1 MSKRKAI
8 QRLTAMVLSVIM
20 VVGMTPVSAL
30 AETGEFPI
38 GASGEVTAFEALESD
53 IAVQNVP
60 IGTSQA
66 DLELPNTLMATIRLA
81 ASEEELVLDSGETAD
96 ATNSTDT
103 VSGSAIGVEEMEESE
118 ISDSEGD
125 EIASSSDA
133 EKIGDSSEAKPTEE
147 TVDSAKE
154 ITVPLP
160 VTWTSSPEYD
170 GEAAGTYIFTPE
182 ARGYTVSAEL
192 PQITV
197 TVEAEK
203 APSVTEGEIT
213 SFESLDNEIAQQSL
227 PVGTPISELVLPK
240 NLAATVGDT
249 VASVPVKWISEP
261 EYNPGSE
268 DEEPGE
274 YIFTP
279 QLGEGFSLAEGV
291 SAPQITVITTIAVKR
306 GLMSADSSVDITD
319 KTVAEIKEAIETAL
333 ITNSAVTVTGSKTGV
348 AQTLTLSIDSSKTVK
363 WGASFFGDSGFSD
376 TLISLTDKGIFEV
389 TTDGTVSATG
399 NNSTAISATG
409 LVAKVTVSGGTVS
422 ATGCNSTAISATGLF
437 VEVTVSGG
445 TVSATDSSG
454 IAIYANSAAPRVTV
468 SGGKVEASAASGIAI
483 HTAGSVEIKD
493 TAEVSA
499 PGDKGIAIYTT
510 GEDAKVTIHGG
521 TVRTTTGA
529 AIYTTGGNAGVG
541 VHGGTVRATTGA
553 AIYTTG
559 EDAIVRVR
567 GGVVFAHRPL
577 VQSPPGQYQ
586 PSVIDMANNTP
597 LISDSALVIAWDQ
610 ATAGENPAYETGS
623 SDHLATSSSDRA
635 WWQVVGGKGG
645 ILFQRGDDTDFLA
658 VDGVTILSVG
668 NTVNITNK
676 SINAI
681 ERLLEAALGAHDT
694 VNVTGSKT
702 AANDSLEINI
712 PDGKSLVWAA
722 EYKGT
727 ILNLISLTGNGTFE
741 VTTGGTV
748 SATGSYG
755 TALSATGGGATVT
768 LSGDA
773 TISGRTAINTAG
785 SVEIKDT
792 ATVSAT
798 DSGTAIFATGG
809 GATVTVSGD
818 ATISGRTAINTAGSV
833 EIKDTAEV
841 SAPGDKGIAIYT
853 TGEDANVTIHGGTVR
868 TTTGA
873 AIYATGGNAGVM
885 VRGGTVRATTGAAI
899 YTTGEDANVTVSGG
913 TVSASDSIGIAIYAA
928 GAVSNVTVSGGMV
941 SATGG
946 GTAIFA
952 TGGGATVTVSGDA
965 TISGRTAILTAGSV
979 LVKDNGTVSGG
990 TGSDDI
996 AIYATGGGS
1005 TVTVSGDAT
1014 ISGTTAI
1021 NTAGSVEIK
1030 DTATVSAT
1038 DRGTAIFATGGGATV
1053 TVSGDATIS
1062 GRTAILTAGSVLVK
1076 DNGTVSGGT
1085 GSDDIA
1091 IYATGGGSTVTV
1103 SGDATI
1109 SGRTAISTAGSVL
1122 VKDSGTVSATGSY
1135 GIAIFATGG
1144 GSTVTVSG
1152 GTVTGAGAGYDNPV
1166 IYMYGTPI
1174 NAATVNV
1181 TVSGSGKVEAT
1192 ANNGVAIN
1200 TGGSAEIKDS
1210 GTVSASGSSGCAILA
1225 TGASSTVTVSGGTV
1239 FASRK
1244 DIIGSTGVL
1253 YFPNS
1258 SVGFTAPTGTGT
1270 VIAWDSAANN
1280 RIYSLRSTDN
1290 IATSPAGV
1298 TAYWYNS
1305 SEGNGGIAY
1314 KNGVNEGFVPLTGVT
1329 VTKITLEEVNLT
1341 YTDPSTLNH
1350 AYNGSAQGIGAVTH
1364 SGSGTATVETGGII
1378 TVHYVGTGDTVY
1390 AKSTTAPTNAGTYA
1404 VTAEISGGTE
1414 YVALAGATAIELG
1427 SYTIA
1432 PMPVTITPDSGQSKK
1447 YGAADPVLTY
1457 AATPTLLGGDSFTGA
1472 LSRAWVGTEVGEQ
1485 AGTSCSI
1492 LLGTLNAGDNYALS
1506 LSPIDVSFYIEQAK
1520 VQSIDTTVDNVTMS
1534 AYDARNA
1541 ATANAVISLANLP
1554 ASVSVT
1560 TDGGTDTLPII
1571 WYTDTPYNAKG
1582 AVYTVTGSLTGDINI
1597 DANGVDKDDITV
1609 TVTPVMAVNPTF
1621 SDTFAIINDDASA
1634 TASELGTTILTTSST
1649 VTVEGESISYAI
1661 NWNGS
1666 QTLDRTA
1673 VDNSTTFTGVISYPG
1688 APNWL
1693 TIPADLSVSRKVT
1706 VTAKTLVTI
1715 GGVTT
1720 PDRTYSGA
1728 AYAPGGTV
1736 TASDGFPV
1744 WKLVWLYESTD
1755 GGAYSSSTAPTNA
1768 GAYKLT
1774 ISVPESN
1781 PNYIGS
1787 ETFTFTIDKRE
1798 ITLTA
1803 DNKTV
1808 IKGGSLPTLT
1818 YRVGNLAPNDTASDA
1833 LSTEPTLACPTFDGN
1848 ALGDYPI
1855 TLSGGTAA
1863 DNYTITRH
1871 TGGTI
1876 TVVEQTYTVTF
1887 NLGGGTRTGGG
1898 ALTQIVTEGDA
1909 AEAPT
1914 VTRSGYTFIRWDK
1927 AFDNV
1932 SSALTVTA
1940 IWSYNGGGGG
1950 GSYTPDIPATIIPEK
1965 KPDQPVMATAPVT
1978 ATRGTNGTASATIP
1992 EKAITDAIAKAQA
2005 DARAQGKTANGISVA
2020 LNVTMPKGT
2029 TSLAATLTRNSLNGL
2044 VSAGVTE
2051 FEISGAPVSLSLDL
2065 NALKEIQKQSSGDIS
2080 ITIAP
2085 ATGLSKEAKALLGN
2099 RPVYSI
2105 TISYVDKNGKTQT
2118 ITSLGSGLATLSIPY
2133 TPGKNEAVGY
2143 LFGVY
2148 VDANGKAQRI
2158 DGSAY
2163 DVNSGSLLIPTS
2175 HFSVYGVGYTAPSA
2189 KFTDI
2194 GTHWGKE
2201 AIDYV
2206 VDRGLLSGTSK
2217 TTFAPDTAMT
2227 RGMLVTALG
2236 RLAGVDVK
2244 SYTTN
2249 SFTDVK
2255 ADSAFRP
2262 YIEWAYKNGVVQ
2274 GIGNKQFA
2282 PDQAITREEIA
2293 VIFAN
2298 YAKATGYK
2306 LPVTREATT
2315 YADASSIG
2323 SIYKTAVTA
2332 MQQAGIMMGGTGN
2345 KFNPKASATRAE
2357 VSAMLHRYIKLT
2369 IDPATAQNW
2378 AKNDAGQWF
2387 YYKDGKAL
2395 TGTQTIDGVKYFFE
2409 TTGVLKTGWVKDGSN
2424 WRYYT
2429 GNKVAVD
2436 WLDISDKRYYFT
2448 KDGLMVSGKWL
2459 EIGGKWYYFNA
2470 DGSLAK
2476 NTKVDGYEVDKNGVR
2491 KTK

>member
-1 MSKRKAI
+1 MSRRKAFHKI
-8 QRLTAMVLSVIM
+8 AAMLLSAIM
-20 VVGMTPVSAL
+20 VVGMTPVVASAD
-30 AETGEFPI
+30 TGMLSD
-38 GASGEVTAFEALESD
+38 GASGEIIAFEALSETTANRK
-53 IAVQNVP
+53 IALGISP
-60 IGTSQA
+60 EA
-66 DLELPNTLMATIRLA
+66 LKLPKMLA
-81 ASEEELVLDSGETAD
+81 ATVLIATETDLDGLAEPVRDSGGPVTPSEETGVQEIIMP
-96 ATNSTDT
+96 
-103 VSGSAIGVEEMEESE
+103 VS
-118 ISDSEGD
+118 
-125 EIASSSDA
+125 
-133 EKIGDSSEAKPTEE
+133 
-147 TVDSAKE
+147 VDWVS
-154 ITVPLP
+154 IPD
-160 VTWTSSPEYD
+160 YD
-170 GEAAGTYIFTPE
+170 GDTAGTYIFTAE

-333 ITNSAVTVTGSKTGV
+333 KTNSAVTVTGSKTGV
-348 AQTLTLSIDSSKTVK
+348 AQTLTLSIVSGKTVK

-376 TLISLTDKGIFEV
+376 TLISLTDRGIFEV

-399 NNSTAISATG
+399 SNSTAISATG

-454 IAIYANSAAPRVTV
+454 IAIYANSAAPGITV

-510 GEDAKVTIHGG
+510 GEDANVTIHGG

-529 AIYTTGGNAGVG
+529 AIYATGGNAGVM
-541 VHGGTVRATTGA
+541 VRGGTVRATTGA

-559 EDAIVRVR
+559 EDANVTVR

-597 LISDSALVIAWDQ
+597 LIIDSALVIAWDQ

-809 GATVTVSGD
+809 GATVTISGDATISGTTAISTAGSVEIKDTATVSAIGSIGIAIYATGESANVTVSGGTVSATDRGTAIFATGGGATVTVSGD
-818 ATISGRTAINTAGSV
+818 ATISGRTAINTEGCV
-833 EIKDTAEV
+833 KIKDTATV
-841 SAPGDKGIAIYT
+841 SATGSNGIAIS
-853 TGEDANVTIHGGTVR
+853 
-868 TTTGA
+868 
-873 AIYATGGNAGVM
+873 ATGGG
-885 VRGGTVRATTGAAI
+885 
-899 YTTGEDANVTVSGG
+899 ANVTVSGG

-965 TISGRTAILTAGSV
+965 TISG
-979 LVKDNGTVSGG
+979 
-990 TGSDDI
+990 
-996 AIYATGGGS
+996 
-1005 TVTVSGDAT
+1005 
-1014 ISGTTAI
+1014 TTAI

-1062 GRTAILTAGSVLVK
+1062 GTTAIRTAGSVLVK

-1085 GSDDIA
+1085 GSYDIA

-1744 WKLVWLYESTD
+1744 GKLVWLYESTD

-1863 DNYTITRH
+1863 DNYTITGH

-1992 EKAITDAIAKAQA
+1992 EKATTDAIAKAQA

-2206 VDRGLLSGTSK
+2206 VGRGLLSGTSK

-2236 RLAGVDVK
+2236 RLAGMDVK
-2244 SYTTN
+2244 TYTTN

-2262 YIEWAYKNGVVQ
+2262 YIEWAYKKGIVQ
-2274 GIGNKQFA
+2274 GIGNQQFA
-2282 PDQAITREEIA
+2282 PDRAITREEIA

-2298 YAKATGYK
+2298 YAKSTGYK
-2306 LPVTREATT
+2306 LPVTREATA
-2315 YADASSIG
+2315 YADASGIG
-2323 SIYKTAVTA
+2323 SVYKTAVTA

-2357 VSAMLHRYIKLT
+2357 VSSMLHRYIKLT
-2369 IDPATAQNW
+2369 IDPATAQGW
-2378 AKNDAGQWF
+2378 AKNDAGQWL

-2395 TGTQTIDGVKYFFE
+2395 TGTQTIDGAKYFFE
-2409 TTGVLKTGWVKDGSN
+2409 TNGTLKTGWVKDDDN
-2424 WRYYT
+2424 WRYYS
-2429 GNKVAVD
+2429 GNKALTG
-2436 WLDISDKRYYFT
+2436 WWDIGSYSAKKTYYFT

-2459 EIGGKWYYFNA
+2459 QIDGKWYYFYP
-2470 DGSLAK
+2470 DGALAK
-2476 NTKVDGYEVDKNGVR
+2476 STKVDGYEVDKNGVR

>member
-1 MSKRKAI
+1 MNQHKPTRRILAGMLSLLI
-8 QRLTAMVLSVIM
+8 VL
-20 VVGMTPVSAL
+20 GMTPITAM
-30 AETGEFPI
+30 AETIPTGT
-38 GASGEVTAFEALESD
+38 SGEIIAFEALSETTANQK
-53 IAVQNVP
+53 IALGISP
-60 IGTSQA
+60 EA
-66 DLELPNTLMATIRLA
+66 LKLPKMLA
-81 ASEEELVLDSGETAD
+81 ATVLIAMETDSDGLAETVRDSGGPVTPSEETGVQEI
-96 ATNSTDT
+96 NMP
-103 VSGSAIGVEEMEESE
+103 VS
-118 ISDSEGD
+118 
-125 EIASSSDA
+125 
-133 EKIGDSSEAKPTEE
+133 
-147 TVDSAKE
+147 VDWVS
-154 ITVPLP
+154 IPD
-160 VTWTSSPEYD
+160 YD
-170 GEAAGTYIFTPE
+170 GDTAGTYIFTAE

-333 ITNSAVTVTGSKTGV
+333 KTNSAVTVTGSKTGV
-348 AQTLTLSIDSSKTVK
+348 VQTLTLSIGSGKTVK

-376 TLISLTDKGIFEV
+376 TLISLTDNGIFEV

-399 NNSTAISATG
+399 S
-409 LVAKVTVSGGTVS
+409 
-422 ATGCNSTAISATGLF
+422 NSTAISATGLF

-499 PGDKGIAIYTT
+499 PEDKGIAIYTT
-510 GEDAKVTIHGG
+510 GEDANVTIHGG
-521 TVRTTTGA
+521 TVRTTTGAAIYTTGGNADVGVHGGTVRATTGA

-610 ATAGENPAYETGS
+610 ATAGESPAYETGS

-792 ATVSAT
+792 A
-798 DSGTAIFATGG
+798 
-809 GATVTVSGD
+809 
-818 ATISGRTAINTAGSV
+818 
-833 EIKDTAEV
+833 EV
-841 SAPGDKGIAIYT
+841 SAPGDTGFAIYT

-913 TVSASDSIGIAIYAA
+913 TVSATDRGTAIFATGGGATVTVSGDATISGRMAINTEGCVKIKDTATVSATGSTGIAISATGGGANVTVSGGTVSASDSTGIAIYAA

-965 TISGRTAILTAGSV
+965 TISGWM
-979 LVKDNGTVSGG
+979 
-990 TGSDDI
+990 
-996 AIYATGGGS
+996 
-1005 TVTVSGDAT
+1005 
-1014 ISGTTAI
+1014 AI
-1021 NTAGSVEIK
+1021 N
-1030 DTATVSAT
+1030 
-1038 DRGTAIFATGGGATV
+1038 
-1053 TVSGDATIS
+1053 
-1062 GRTAILTAGSVLVK
+1062 TAGSVLVK

-1560 TDGGTDTLPII
+1560 TDGGTDTLPIT
-1571 WYTDTPYNAKG
+1571 WYTDTPYNTKG
-1582 AVYTVTGSLTGDINI
+1582 AVYTVTGSLTGDANI
-1597 DANGVDKDDITV
+1597 DANGVDKDAITV

-1634 TASELGTTILTTSST
+1634 TASELGTTILPTNGTIT
-1649 VTVEGESISYAI
+1649 AAGQSISYAI
-1661 NWNGS
+1661 NWNGGE
-1666 QTLDRTA
+1666 TLDRTA
-1673 VDNSTTFTGVISYPG
+1673 VDNSKTFTGVISYPG

-1693 TIPADLSVSRKVT
+1693 TIPVNLDVSRKVT
-1706 VTAKTLVTI
+1706 VTAKTPVTI
-1715 GGVTT
+1715 GGVTM
-1720 PDRTYSGA
+1720 PNKTYDGA

-1736 TASDGFPV
+1736 TASNGFSV
-1744 WKLVWLYESTD
+1744 GQLVWLYESTD
-1755 GGAYSSSTAPTNA
+1755 GGAYSSSTPPTNA

-1774 ISVPESN
+1774 ISVPGSD

-1808 IKGGSLPTLT
+1808 IKGGRSPTLT
-1818 YRVGNLAPNDTASDA
+1818 YRVGNLAPNETTSDA

-1855 TLSGGTAA
+1855 TLSGGAA
-1863 DNYTITRH
+1863 ANNYTITGR
-1871 TGGTI
+1871 TGGTL
-1876 TVVEQTYTVTF
+1876 TVAEQTYTVTF

-1898 ALTQIVTEGDA
+1898 ALTQIVAEGDA

-1914 VTRSGYTFIRWDK
+1914 VTRSGYTLSKWDK

-1932 SSALTVTA
+1932 TSDLTVTA
-1940 IWSYNGGGGG
+1940 VWSYNGGGGG
-1950 GSYTPDIPATIIPEK
+1950 TGIIVTPPATDRPNTPTQGEIKVDAQVSNGTAMVAITEKAIAEAFNKALAEAKKNGNEQNGITLVLAVNTGGQIVNSVTFNLPKAVQDFIISKGIVNTVVVVDNPNIKVGIDLAAVKEISRQAGT
-1965 KPDQPVMATAPVT
+1965 DVNIT
-1978 ATRGTNGTASATIP
+1978 ATRMSNSKLTGSARTAIGSRPVFDLGASHGNG
-1992 EKAITDAIAKAQA
+1992 KAVSSFGA
-2005 DARAQGKTANGISVA
+2005 GSVSVA
-2020 LNVTMPKGT
+2020 
-2029 TSLAATLTRNSLNGL
+2029 
-2044 VSAGVTE
+2044 
-2051 FEISGAPVSLSLDL
+2051 
-2065 NALKEIQKQSSGDIS
+2065 
-2080 ITIAP
+2080 
-2085 ATGLSKEAKALLGN
+2085 
-2099 RPVYSI
+2099 
-2105 TISYVDKNGKTQT
+2105 
-2118 ITSLGSGLATLSIPY
+2118 IPY
-2133 TPGKNEAVGY
+2133 TLGAGENAGNVQAVY
-2143 LFGVY
+2143 L
-2148 VDANGKAQRI
+2148 DANGKVQWLT
-2158 DGSAY
+2158 SSVY
-2163 DVNSGSLLIPTS
+2163 DSVNKVLRFSTS
-2175 HFSVYGVGYTAPSA
+2175 HFSIYGVGYKKDAPV
-2189 KFTDI
+2189 FTDV
-2194 GTHWGKE
+2194 GSHWAKDDI
-2201 AIDYV
+2201 AFV
-2206 VDRGLLSGTSK
+2206 VNRGLFSGISATKFS
-2217 TTFAPDTAMT
+2217 PNTAMT
-2227 RGMLVTALG
+2227 RGMFVTALG
-2236 RLAGVDVK
+2236 RLANADVSAYK
-2244 SYTTN
+2244 QS

-2255 ADSAFRP
+2255 NDAYYMG
-2262 YIEWAYKNGVVQ
+2262 YIEWASKNGIVSGV
-2274 GIGNKQFA
+2274 GNNRFA
-2282 PDQAITREEIA
+2282 PDQSITREQMA
-2293 VIFAN
+2293 VIMQN
-2298 YAKATGYK
+2298 YAKVIGFT
-2306 LPVTREATT
+2306 LPKVHAENTFSDSAKISA
-2315 YADASSIG
+2315 YAKDDV
-2323 SIYKTAVTA
+2323 KQ
-2332 MQQAGIMMGGTGN
+2332 MQMAGVISGKNNNLFDPQGT
-2345 KFNPKASATRAE
+2345 ATRAE
-2357 VSAMLHRYIKLT
+2357 VSAVLRRFVELAISS
-2369 IDPATAQNW
+2369 DTAQGWTMNDSGNW
-2378 AKNDAGQWF
+2378 MYFDAG
-2387 YYKDGKAL
+2387 KPVTGKKN
-2395 TGTQTIDGVKYFFE
+2395 IDGGAYTFDQY
-2409 TTGVLKTGWVKDGSN
+2409 GVTADVPKNL
-2424 WRYYT
+2424 RYATYT
-2429 GNKVAVD
+2429 VQKGDSFWSISRKLVCTMSELERLNNK
-2436 WLDISDKRYYFT
+2436 SRF
-2448 KDGLMVSGKWL
+2448 
-2459 EIGGKWYYFNA
+2459 
-2470 DGSLAK
+2470 SLILPGEVLRVQAK
-2476 NTKVDGYEVDKNGVR
+2476 
-2491 KTK
+2491 

>member
-1 MSKRKAI
+1 M
-8 QRLTAMVLSVIM
+8 
-20 VVGMTPVSAL
+20 
-30 AETGEFPI
+30 
-38 GASGEVTAFEALESD
+38 
-53 IAVQNVP
+53 
-60 IGTSQA
+60 
-66 DLELPNTLMATIRLA
+66 
-81 ASEEELVLDSGETAD
+81 
-96 ATNSTDT
+96 
-103 VSGSAIGVEEMEESE
+103 
-118 ISDSEGD
+118 
-125 EIASSSDA
+125 
-133 EKIGDSSEAKPTEE
+133 
-147 TVDSAKE
+147 
-154 ITVPLP
+154 
-160 VTWTSSPEYD
+160 
-170 GEAAGTYIFTPE
+170 
-182 ARGYTVSAEL
+182 
-192 PQITV
+192 
-197 TVEAEK
+197 
-203 APSVTEGEIT
+203 
-213 SFESLDNEIAQQSL
+213 
-227 PVGTPISELVLPK
+227 
-240 NLAATVGDT
+240 
-249 VASVPVKWISEP
+249 
-261 EYNPGSE
+261 
-268 DEEPGE
+268 
-274 YIFTP
+274 
-279 QLGEGFSLAEGV
+279 
-291 SAPQITVITTIAVKR
+291 
-306 GLMSADSSVDITD
+306 
-319 KTVAEIKEAIETAL
+319 
-333 ITNSAVTVTGSKTGV
+333 
-348 AQTLTLSIDSSKTVK
+348 
-363 WGASFFGDSGFSD
+363 
-376 TLISLTDKGIFEV
+376 
-389 TTDGTVSATG
+389 
-399 NNSTAISATG
+399 
-409 LVAKVTVSGGTVS
+409 
-422 ATGCNSTAISATGLF
+422 
-437 VEVTVSGG
+437 
-445 TVSATDSSG
+445 
-454 IAIYANSAAPRVTV
+454 
-468 SGGKVEASAASGIAI
+468 
-483 HTAGSVEIKD
+483 
-493 TAEVSA
+493 
-499 PGDKGIAIYTT
+499 
-510 GEDAKVTIHGG
+510 
-521 TVRTTTGA
+521 
-529 AIYTTGGNAGVG
+529 
-541 VHGGTVRATTGA
+541 
-553 AIYTTG
+553 
-559 EDAIVRVR
+559 
-567 GGVVFAHRPL
+567 
-577 VQSPPGQYQ
+577 
-586 PSVIDMANNTP
+586 
-597 LISDSALVIAWDQ
+597 
-610 ATAGENPAYETGS
+610 
-623 SDHLATSSSDRA
+623 
-635 WWQVVGGKGG
+635 
-645 ILFQRGDDTDFLA
+645 
-658 VDGVTILSVG
+658 
-668 NTVNITNK
+668 
-676 SINAI
+676 
-681 ERLLEAALGAHDT
+681 
-694 VNVTGSKT
+694 
-702 AANDSLEINI
+702 
-712 PDGKSLVWAA
+712 
-722 EYKGT
+722 
-727 ILNLISLTGNGTFE
+727 
-741 VTTGGTV
+741 
-748 SATGSYG
+748 
-755 TALSATGGGATVT
+755 
-768 LSGDA
+768 
-773 TISGRTAINTAG
+773 
-785 SVEIKDT
+785 
-792 ATVSAT
+792 
-798 DSGTAIFATGG
+798 
-809 GATVTVSGD
+809 
-818 ATISGRTAINTAGSV
+818 
-833 EIKDTAEV
+833 
-841 SAPGDKGIAIYT
+841 
-853 TGEDANVTIHGGTVR
+853 
-868 TTTGA
+868 
-873 AIYATGGNAGVM
+873 
-885 VRGGTVRATTGAAI
+885 
-899 YTTGEDANVTVSGG
+899 
-913 TVSASDSIGIAIYAA
+913 
-928 GAVSNVTVSGGMV
+928 
-941 SATGG
+941 
-946 GTAIFA
+946 
-952 TGGGATVTVSGDA
+952 
-965 TISGRTAILTAGSV
+965 
-979 LVKDNGTVSGG
+979 
-990 TGSDDI
+990 
-996 AIYATGGGS
+996 
-1005 TVTVSGDAT
+1005 
-1014 ISGTTAI
+1014 
-1021 NTAGSVEIK
+1021 EIK

-1541 ATANAVISLANLP
+1541 ATANAVIALANLP

-1560 TDGGTDTLPII
+1560 TDGGTDTLPIT
-1571 WYTDTPYNAKG
+1571 WYTDTPYNTKG
-1582 AVYTVTGSLTGDINI
+1582 AVYTVTGSLTGDANI
-1597 DANGVDKDDITV
+1597 DANGVDKDAITV

-1634 TASELGTTILTTSST
+1634 TASELGTTILPTNGTIT
-1649 VTVEGESISYAI
+1649 AAGQSISYAI

-1744 WKLVWLYESTD
+1744 GKLVWLYESTD

-1863 DNYTITRH
+1863 DNYTITGR
-1871 TGGTI
+1871 TGGTL
-1876 TVVEQTYTVTF
+1876 TVAEQTYTVTF

-1898 ALTQIVTEGDA
+1898 ALTQIVAEGDA

-1914 VTRSGYTFIRWDK
+1914 ITRSGYTFSKWDK

-1932 SSALTVTA
+1932 TSDLTVTA
-1940 IWSYNGGGGG
+1940 IWSYNGGGSDSGPGIIVIPPNADKPNTPTQGEIKVDAQVSNGTAMVAITEKAIAEAFNKALAEAKKNGNEQNGITLVLAVNTGG
-1950 GSYTPDIPATIIPEK
+1950 QIVNSVTFNLPKAVQDFIISKGIVNTVVVVDNPNIKVGIDLAAVKEISRQAGT
-1965 KPDQPVMATAPVT
+1965 DVNIT
-1978 ATRGTNGTASATIP
+1978 ATRMSNSKLTGSARTAIGSRPVFDLGASHGNG
-1992 EKAITDAIAKAQA
+1992 KAVSSFGA
-2005 DARAQGKTANGISVA
+2005 GSVSVA
-2020 LNVTMPKGT
+2020 
-2029 TSLAATLTRNSLNGL
+2029 
-2044 VSAGVTE
+2044 
-2051 FEISGAPVSLSLDL
+2051 
-2065 NALKEIQKQSSGDIS
+2065 
-2080 ITIAP
+2080 
-2085 ATGLSKEAKALLGN
+2085 
-2099 RPVYSI
+2099 
-2105 TISYVDKNGKTQT
+2105 
-2118 ITSLGSGLATLSIPY
+2118 IPY
-2133 TPGKNEAVGY
+2133 TLGAGENAGNVQAVY
-2143 LFGVY
+2143 L
-2148 VDANGKAQRI
+2148 DANGKVQWLT
-2158 DGSAY
+2158 SSVY
-2163 DVNSGSLLIPTS
+2163 DSVNKVLRFSTS
-2175 HFSVYGVGYTAPSA
+2175 HFSIYGVGYKKDAPV
-2189 KFTDI
+2189 FTDV
-2194 GTHWGKE
+2194 GSHWAKDDI
-2201 AIDYV
+2201 AFV
-2206 VDRGLLSGTSK
+2206 VNRGLFSGISATKFS
-2217 TTFAPDTAMT
+2217 PNTAMT
-2227 RGMLVTALG
+2227 RGMFVTALG
-2236 RLAGVDVK
+2236 RLANADVSAYK
-2244 SYTTN
+2244 QS

-2255 ADSAFRP
+2255 NDAYYMG
-2262 YIEWAYKNGVVQ
+2262 YIEWASKNGIVSGV
-2274 GIGNKQFA
+2274 GNNRFA
-2282 PDQAITREEIA
+2282 PDQSITREQMA
-2293 VIFAN
+2293 VIMQN
-2298 YAKATGYK
+2298 YAKVIGFT
-2306 LPVTREATT
+2306 LPKVHAENTFSDSAKISA
-2315 YADASSIG
+2315 YAKDDV
-2323 SIYKTAVTA
+2323 KQ
-2332 MQQAGIMMGGTGN
+2332 MQMAGVISGKNNNLFDPQGT
-2345 KFNPKASATRAE
+2345 ATRAE
-2357 VSAMLHRYIKLT
+2357 VSAVLRRFVELAISS
-2369 IDPATAQNW
+2369 DTAQGWTMNDSGNW
-2378 AKNDAGQWF
+2378 MYFDAG
-2387 YYKDGKAL
+2387 KPVTGKKN
-2395 TGTQTIDGVKYFFE
+2395 IDGGAYTFDQY
-2409 TTGVLKTGWVKDGSN
+2409 GVTADVPKNL
-2424 WRYYT
+2424 RYATYT
-2429 GNKVAVD
+2429 VQKGDSFWSISRKLVCTMSELERLNNK
-2436 WLDISDKRYYFT
+2436 SRF
-2448 KDGLMVSGKWL
+2448 
-2459 EIGGKWYYFNA
+2459 
-2470 DGSLAK
+2470 SLILPGEVLRVQAK
-2476 NTKVDGYEVDKNGVR
+2476 
-2491 KTK
+2491 

>member
-1 MSKRKAI
+1 
-8 QRLTAMVLSVIM
+8 
-20 VVGMTPVSAL
+20 
-30 AETGEFPI
+30 
-38 GASGEVTAFEALESD
+38 
-53 IAVQNVP
+53 
-60 IGTSQA
+60 
-66 DLELPNTLMATIRLA
+66 
-81 ASEEELVLDSGETAD
+81 
-96 ATNSTDT
+96 
-103 VSGSAIGVEEMEESE
+103 
-118 ISDSEGD
+118 
-125 EIASSSDA
+125 
-133 EKIGDSSEAKPTEE
+133 
-147 TVDSAKE
+147 
-154 ITVPLP
+154 
-160 VTWTSSPEYD
+160 
-170 GEAAGTYIFTPE
+170 
-182 ARGYTVSAEL
+182 
-192 PQITV
+192 
-197 TVEAEK
+197 
-203 APSVTEGEIT
+203 
-213 SFESLDNEIAQQSL
+213 
-227 PVGTPISELVLPK
+227 
-240 NLAATVGDT
+240 
-249 VASVPVKWISEP
+249 
-261 EYNPGSE
+261 
-268 DEEPGE
+268 
-274 YIFTP
+274 
-279 QLGEGFSLAEGV
+279 
-291 SAPQITVITTIAVKR
+291 
-306 GLMSADSSVDITD
+306 
-319 KTVAEIKEAIETAL
+319 
-333 ITNSAVTVTGSKTGV
+333 
-348 AQTLTLSIDSSKTVK
+348 
-363 WGASFFGDSGFSD
+363 
-376 TLISLTDKGIFEV
+376 
-389 TTDGTVSATG
+389 
-399 NNSTAISATG
+399 
-409 LVAKVTVSGGTVS
+409 
-422 ATGCNSTAISATGLF
+422 
-437 VEVTVSGG
+437 
-445 TVSATDSSG
+445 
-454 IAIYANSAAPRVTV
+454 
-468 SGGKVEASAASGIAI
+468 
-483 HTAGSVEIKD
+483 
-493 TAEVSA
+493 
-499 PGDKGIAIYTT
+499 
-510 GEDAKVTIHGG
+510 
-521 TVRTTTGA
+521 
-529 AIYTTGGNAGVG
+529 
-541 VHGGTVRATTGA
+541 
-553 AIYTTG
+553 
-559 EDAIVRVR
+559 
-567 GGVVFAHRPL
+567 VFAHRPL

-597 LISDSALVIAWDQ
+597 LIIDSALVIAWDQ

-798 DSGTAIFATGG
+798 D
-809 GATVTVSGD
+809 
-818 ATISGRTAINTAGSV
+818 
-833 EIKDTAEV
+833 
-841 SAPGDKGIAIYT
+841 
-853 TGEDANVTIHGGTVR
+853 
-868 TTTGA
+868 
-873 AIYATGGNAGVM
+873 
-885 VRGGTVRATTGAAI
+885 
-899 YTTGEDANVTVSGG
+899 
-913 TVSASDSIGIAIYAA
+913 
-928 GAVSNVTVSGGMV
+928 
-941 SATGG
+941 
-946 GTAIFA
+946 
-952 TGGGATVTVSGDA
+952 
-965 TISGRTAILTAGSV
+965 
-979 LVKDNGTVSGG
+979 
-990 TGSDDI
+990 
-996 AIYATGGGS
+996 
-1005 TVTVSGDAT
+1005 
-1014 ISGTTAI
+1014 
-1021 NTAGSVEIK
+1021 
-1030 DTATVSAT
+1030 
-1038 DRGTAIFATGGGATV
+1038 RGTAIFATGGGATV

-1062 GRTAILTAGSVLVK
+1062 GTTAIRTAGSVLVK

-1085 GSDDIA
+1085 GSYDIA

-1744 WKLVWLYESTD
+1744 GKLVWLYESTD

-1863 DNYTITRH
+1863 DNYTITGH

-1992 EKAITDAIAKAQA
+1992 EKATTDAIAKAQA

-2206 VDRGLLSGTSK
+2206 VGRGLLSGTSK

-2236 RLAGVDVK
+2236 RLAGMDVK
-2244 SYTTN
+2244 TYTTN

-2262 YIEWAYKNGVVQ
+2262 YIEWAYKKGIVQ
-2274 GIGNKQFA
+2274 GIGNQQFA
-2282 PDQAITREEIA
+2282 PDRAITREEIA

-2298 YAKATGYK
+2298 YAKSTGYK
-2306 LPVTREATT
+2306 LPVTREATA
-2315 YADASSIG
+2315 YADASGIG
-2323 SIYKTAVTA
+2323 SVYKTAVTA

-2357 VSAMLHRYIKLT
+2357 VSSMLHRYIKLT
-2369 IDPATAQNW
+2369 IDPATAQGW
-2378 AKNDAGQWF
+2378 AKNDAGQWL

-2395 TGTQTIDGVKYFFE
+2395 TGTQTIDGAKYFFE
-2409 TTGVLKTGWVKDGSN
+2409 TNGTLKTGWVKDDDN
-2424 WRYYT
+2424 WRYYS
-2429 GNKVAVD
+2429 GNKALTG
-2436 WLDISDKRYYFT
+2436 WWDIGSYSAKKTYYFT

-2459 EIGGKWYYFNA
+2459 QIDGKWYYFYP
-2470 DGSLAK
+2470 DGALAK
-2476 NTKVDGYEVDKNGVR
+2476 STKVDGYEVDKNGVR

>member
-1 MSKRKAI
+1 M
-8 QRLTAMVLSVIM
+8 
-20 VVGMTPVSAL
+20 
-30 AETGEFPI
+30 
-38 GASGEVTAFEALESD
+38 
-53 IAVQNVP
+53 
-60 IGTSQA
+60 
-66 DLELPNTLMATIRLA
+66 
-81 ASEEELVLDSGETAD
+81 
-96 ATNSTDT
+96 
-103 VSGSAIGVEEMEESE
+103 
-118 ISDSEGD
+118 
-125 EIASSSDA
+125 
-133 EKIGDSSEAKPTEE
+133 
-147 TVDSAKE
+147 
-154 ITVPLP
+154 
-160 VTWTSSPEYD
+160 
-170 GEAAGTYIFTPE
+170 
-182 ARGYTVSAEL
+182 
-192 PQITV
+192 
-197 TVEAEK
+197 
-203 APSVTEGEIT
+203 
-213 SFESLDNEIAQQSL
+213 
-227 PVGTPISELVLPK
+227 
-240 NLAATVGDT
+240 
-249 VASVPVKWISEP
+249 
-261 EYNPGSE
+261 
-268 DEEPGE
+268 
-274 YIFTP
+274 
-279 QLGEGFSLAEGV
+279 
-291 SAPQITVITTIAVKR
+291 
-306 GLMSADSSVDITD
+306 
-319 KTVAEIKEAIETAL
+319 
-333 ITNSAVTVTGSKTGV
+333 
-348 AQTLTLSIDSSKTVK
+348 
-363 WGASFFGDSGFSD
+363 
-376 TLISLTDKGIFEV
+376 
-389 TTDGTVSATG
+389 
-399 NNSTAISATG
+399 
-409 LVAKVTVSGGTVS
+409 
-422 ATGCNSTAISATGLF
+422 
-437 VEVTVSGG
+437 
-445 TVSATDSSG
+445 
-454 IAIYANSAAPRVTV
+454 
-468 SGGKVEASAASGIAI
+468 
-483 HTAGSVEIKD
+483 
-493 TAEVSA
+493 
-499 PGDKGIAIYTT
+499 
-510 GEDAKVTIHGG
+510 
-521 TVRTTTGA
+521 
-529 AIYTTGGNAGVG
+529 
-541 VHGGTVRATTGA
+541 
-553 AIYTTG
+553 
-559 EDAIVRVR
+559 
-567 GGVVFAHRPL
+567 
-577 VQSPPGQYQ
+577 
-586 PSVIDMANNTP
+586 
-597 LISDSALVIAWDQ
+597 
-610 ATAGENPAYETGS
+610 
-623 SDHLATSSSDRA
+623 
-635 WWQVVGGKGG
+635 
-645 ILFQRGDDTDFLA
+645 
-658 VDGVTILSVG
+658 
-668 NTVNITNK
+668 
-676 SINAI
+676 
-681 ERLLEAALGAHDT
+681 
-694 VNVTGSKT
+694 
-702 AANDSLEINI
+702 
-712 PDGKSLVWAA
+712 
-722 EYKGT
+722 
-727 ILNLISLTGNGTFE
+727 
-741 VTTGGTV
+741 
-748 SATGSYG
+748 
-755 TALSATGGGATVT
+755 
-768 LSGDA
+768 
-773 TISGRTAINTAG
+773 
-785 SVEIKDT
+785 EIKDT

-798 DSGTAIFATGG
+798 DSIGIALYATGESVNVTVSGGMVSATGGDTAIFATGGGATVAVSGDATISGGRMAISTAGSVKIKDTATVSATDIALYASGAVSNVTVSGGTVSATGGGTAIFATGG
-809 GATVTVSGD
+809 SATVTVSGD
-818 ATISGRTAINTAGSV
+818 ATISGRTAI
-833 EIKDTAEV
+833 
-841 SAPGDKGIAIYT
+841 
-853 TGEDANVTIHGGTVR
+853 R
-868 TTTGA
+868 
-873 AIYATGGNAGVM
+873 
-885 VRGGTVRATTGAAI
+885 
-899 YTTGEDANVTVSGG
+899 
-913 TVSASDSIGIAIYAA
+913 
-928 GAVSNVTVSGGMV
+928 
-941 SATGG
+941 
-946 GTAIFA
+946 
-952 TGGGATVTVSGDA
+952 
-965 TISGRTAILTAGSV
+965 
-979 LVKDNGTVSGG
+979 
-990 TGSDDI
+990 
-996 AIYATGGGS
+996 
-1005 TVTVSGDAT
+1005 
-1014 ISGTTAI
+1014 
-1021 NTAGSVEIK
+1021 
-1030 DTATVSAT
+1030 
-1038 DRGTAIFATGGGATV
+1038 
-1053 TVSGDATIS
+1053 
-1062 GRTAILTAGSVLVK
+1062 TAGSVLVK

-1244 DIIGSTGVL
+1244 DIIGSNGVL

-1329 VTKITLEEVNLT
+1329 VTKITLEEANLT
-1341 YTDPSTLNH
+1341 YTDPPTLNH

-1541 ATANAVISLANLP
+1541 ATANAVIALANLP

-1560 TDGGTDTLPII
+1560 TDGGTDTLPIT
-1571 WYTDTPYNAKG
+1571 WYTDTPYNTKG
-1582 AVYTVTGSLTGDINI
+1582 AVYTVTGSLTGDANI
-1597 DANGVDKDDITV
+1597 DANGVDKDGITV
-1609 TVTPVMAVNPTF
+1609 TVTPVMALNPTF

-1634 TASELGTTILTTSST
+1634 TASELGTTILPTSGT

-1661 NWNGS
+1661 NWNGG

-1720 PDRTYSGA
+1720 PDRTYSGET
-1728 AYAPGGTV
+1728 YAPGGTV

-1744 WKLVWLYESTD
+1744 GKLVWLYESTD

-1774 ISVPESN
+1774 ISVPGSD

-1808 IKGGSLPTLT
+1808 IKGGRSPTLT
-1818 YRVGNLAPNDTASDA
+1818 YRVGNLAPNETTSDA

-1855 TLSGGTAA
+1855 TLSGGAA
-1863 DNYTITRH
+1863 ANNYTITGR
-1871 TGGTI
+1871 TGGTL
-1876 TVVEQTYTVTF
+1876 TVAEQTYTVTF

-1978 ATRGTNGTASATIP
+1978 AIRGTNGTASATIP

-2005 DARAQGKTANGISVA
+2005 DARAQGKTANGISVV

-2051 FEISGAPVSLSLDL
+2051 FKISGAPVSLGLGL

-2163 DVNSGSLLIPTS
+2163 DVNSGSLLIHTS

-2206 VDRGLLSGTSK
+2206 VGRGLLSGTSK

-2236 RLAGVDVK
+2236 RLAGMDVK
-2244 SYTTN
+2244 TYTTN

-2262 YIEWAYKNGVVQ
+2262 YIEWAYKKGIVQ
-2274 GIGNKQFA
+2274 GIGNQQFA
-2282 PDQAITREEIA
+2282 PDRAITREEIA

-2298 YAKATGYK
+2298 YAKSTGYK
-2306 LPVTREATT
+2306 LPVTREATA
-2315 YADASSIG
+2315 YADASGIG
-2323 SIYKTAVTA
+2323 SVYKTAVTA
-2332 MQQAGIMMGGTGN
+2332 MQQAGIMMGSTGN

-2357 VSAMLHRYIKLT
+2357 VSSMLHRYIKLT
-2369 IDPATAQNW
+2369 IDPATAQGW
-2378 AKNDAGQWF
+2378 AKNDAGQWL

-2395 TGTQTIDGVKYFFE
+2395 TGTQTIDGAKYFFE
-2409 TTGVLKTGWVKDGSN
+2409 TNGTLKTGWVKDDDN
-2424 WRYYT
+2424 WRYYS
-2429 GNKVAVD
+2429 GNKALTG
-2436 WLDISDKRYYFT
+2436 WWDIGSYSAKKTYYFT
-2448 KDGLMVSGKWL
+2448 EDGLMVSGKWL
-2459 EIGGKWYYFNA
+2459 KIDGKWYYFYP
-2470 DGSLAK
+2470 DGALAK
-2476 NTKVDGYEVDKNGVR
+2476 STKVDGYEVDKNGVR

>member
-798 DSGTAIFATGG
+798 DS
-809 GATVTVSGD
+809 
-818 ATISGRTAINTAGSV
+818 
-833 EIKDTAEV
+833 
-841 SAPGDKGIAIYT
+841 
-853 TGEDANVTIHGGTVR
+853 
-868 TTTGA
+868 
-873 AIYATGGNAGVM
+873 
-885 VRGGTVRATTGAAI
+885 
-899 YTTGEDANVTVSGG
+899 
-913 TVSASDSIGIAIYAA
+913 
-928 GAVSNVTVSGGMV
+928 
-941 SATGG
+941 
-946 GTAIFA
+946 
-952 TGGGATVTVSGDA
+952 
-965 TISGRTAILTAGSV
+965 
-979 LVKDNGTVSGG
+979 
-990 TGSDDI
+990 
-996 AIYATGGGS
+996 
-1005 TVTVSGDAT
+1005 
-1014 ISGTTAI
+1014 
-1021 NTAGSVEIK
+1021 
-1030 DTATVSAT
+1030 
-1038 DRGTAIFATGGGATV
+1038 GTAIFATGGGATV